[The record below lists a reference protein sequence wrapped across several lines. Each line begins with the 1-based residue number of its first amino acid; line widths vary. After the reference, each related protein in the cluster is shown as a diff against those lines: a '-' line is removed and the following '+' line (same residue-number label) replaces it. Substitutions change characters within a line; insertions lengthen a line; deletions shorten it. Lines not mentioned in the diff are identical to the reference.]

1 MKTFNHIAIC
11 IMALGA
17 FAVTSCSDAPD
28 EITSY
33 QLSRNFSPVDFQAKG
48 VSTTSAR
55 LQWTP
60 VDHADKYLV
69 EIFADDSLT
78 FAGSPTKT
86 LEAETNSIEVTG
98 LLYDTDYSARVQA
111 ITSSDASRNSKFSE
125 VYFRTSAQQFLKTF
139 KEENIADRSVTA
151 TWNVDEVGNDVT
163 TLRAIDANGAVVANK
178 QLTAEEIEAGKAVID
193 GLTPETVYTI
203 KLLNG
208 EKERGSRSVTTIADL
223 NGAIVVHPG
232 DDIKAIFAE
241 AADGATLALYGG
253 THLINGGDG
262 TAGALVVNKNLTI
275 KGIYPTNIPVINGR
289 FQIEDGASLS
299 LSQLILD
306 GTNTSGDQT
315 FNFKTADVTY
325 GPLDVQN
332 CEIKNYTKGVYYG
345 NVTATIESITFNN
358 CLIHD
363 VICEGGDLFDCRKSY
378 IKVLTFSNSTIYHCA
393 TTRDFIRYDDAS
405 GSFADAAPV
414 ITVDH
419 CTIDDC
425 CNETANKR
433 LLYVRFVGNSI
444 TWTNNL
450 VTNTQAIFSNQSKTA
465 VPTFGNSAYFG
476 ANNLKNV
483 VEKDGNLFTDD
494 KATWLSASPYSGSS
508 PVFTYNEDNAKKGW
522 GDPRWAK

>member
-1 MKTFNHIAIC
+1 MKNNKLFIL
-11 IMALGA
+11 LGLTT
-17 FAVTSCSDAPD
+17 AVLASCSDPME
-28 EITSY
+28 EITE
-33 QLSRNFSPVDFQAKG
+33 LKLGRNLSPVGIEAKG
-48 VSTTSAR
+48 VNETSAR
-55 LQWTP
+55 LQWTATEGATSY
-60 VDHADKYLV
+60 VV
-69 EIFADDSLT
+69 EVFADDSLT
-78 FAGSPTKT
+78 FEGTPAQTV
-86 LEAETNSIEVTG
+86 NVTTSTVQ
-98 LLYDTDYSARVQA
+98 LNNLIYDTQYSARVKA
-111 ITSSDASRNSKFSE
+111 LTDGDESRTSKWHGI
-125 VYFRTSAQQFLKTF
+125 YFRTNAQQIFNSI
-139 KEENIADRSVTA
+139 KEEQIADRSVILTWTPGEAATKIVATEVDGTA
-151 TWNVDEVGNDVT
+151 TIVKN
-163 TLRAIDANGAVVANK
+163 
-178 QLTAEEIEAGKAVID
+178 LTAEEVEAGKATVE
-193 GLTPETVYTI
+193 GLNPETKYNF
-203 KLLNG
+203 KLFNG
-208 EKERGSRSVTTIADL
+208 DKQRGNREVTTIADL
-223 NGAIVVHPG
+223 NGAILVHVD
-232 DDIKAIFAE
+232 DDIKAICAE
-241 AADGATLALYGG
+241 AAPGATLALYGG
-253 THLINGGDG
+253 THIINGGDDT

-405 GSFADAAPV
+405 GSFTDAAPV

-476 ANNLKNV
+476 ADNLKNV

-494 KATWLSASPYSGSS
+494 KATWLSTSPYSGSS